1 MNSVERVKTICK
13 ERKILISKVERDLG
27 YANGYIGQQQSY
39 ESIQEQ
45 VRKKGNAG
53 NPYKYGILDIL
64 SSERAGIRTPDNLI
78 KSQVLK
84 YPQTPEI

>member
-13 ERKILISKVERDLG
+13 ERKIPISKHTRTDE
-27 YANGYIGQQQSY
+27 
-39 ESIQEQ
+39 
-45 VRKKGNAG
+45 KKENAG
-53 NPYKYGILDIL
+53 NPHKYGTLGIS

-78 KSQVLK
+78 KSQEIE